1 MFLCHYGAHYFCLQ
15 HIKLNNRRVRGRKP
29 VHFKNK

>member
-1 MFLCHYGAHYFCLQ
+1 MELTIFCLQ